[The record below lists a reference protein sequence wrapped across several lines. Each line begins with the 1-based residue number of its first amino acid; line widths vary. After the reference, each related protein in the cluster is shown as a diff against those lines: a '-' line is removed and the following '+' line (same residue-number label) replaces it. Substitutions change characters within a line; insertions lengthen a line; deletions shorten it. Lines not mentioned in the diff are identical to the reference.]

1 MAVKPR
7 APGRAR
13 TFLDAYT
20 KGFTREEFQRL
31 FTRDAR
37 EAYRFFARTV
47 DEEALARLPW
57 HKRFIV
63 RARLLFWAFTLK
75 LSPARR
81 VLFGVGLLF
90 AAFGFLQ
97 LFRGFAVV
105 GFPIFL
111 GPVTVRVGM
120 PMPQWGEGA
129 FSLLVGFLL
138 VNLLVLLEVA
148 DRLTLKNDLEIAR
161 DIQHAMLPQ
170 AMYSDAHIEAYGLT
184 RPANTVGGDFYDVLP
199 LQDGRIILTL
209 GDVAGKGSPAALL
222 MALLLAMFRTLVD
235 EGLEAS
241 ELAARLN
248 VQVARHAPASRFI
261 TLFFAACDPTT
272 GRLVYVNAGHM
283 PALLRRR
290 SGAFE
295 KLTGRRHRAR
305 HVRLLHLRGARDGAR
320 ARRRPGPLQRRRDRG
335 GEPQRAAVRGVG
347 PRARRGYSRGRVTKR
362 DRAGNSTGGGGPR
375 PGNPPGRRCDA
386 AGGEEAAGSGAD
398 GAASAAGRRRRGGQ
412 VLNRNG
418 RRGVKLIKTG

>member
-1 MAVKPR
+1 MPVKPR

-20 KGFTREEFQRL
+20 KGLTREEFQRL

-37 EAYRFFARTV
+37 EAYRFFARSL
-47 DEEALARLPW
+47 DEDALSRLPL
-57 HKRFIV
+57 HKRLIA
-63 RARLLFWAFTLK
+63 RARLFFWAFTLK

-97 LFRGFAVV
+97 LFRGFDVA
-105 GFPIFL
+105 GFPLFL
-111 GPVTVRVGM
+111 GPFTVHIGVPLPTWTDGS
-120 PMPQWGEGA
+120 
-129 FSLLVGFLL
+129 FSLLIGFVL

-148 DRLTLKNDLEIAR
+148 DRLSLKNDLEIAR

-170 AMYSDAHIEAYGLT
+170 AMYSDAHLEAYGLT

-199 LQDGRIILTL
+199 LKDGRVILTL

-241 ELAARLN
+241 ALAERLN
-248 VQVARHAPASRFI
+248 VQVSRHAPASRFI
-261 TLFFAACDPTT
+261 TLFFAACDPAT
-272 GRLVYVNAGHM
+272 GRMVYVNAGHM

-290 SGAFE
+290 SGAVEQLSGGGIALGMFE
-295 KLTGRRHRAR
+295 SSRYEAHETTLEPGDVLVLYSDGVTEAENEKGQPFEESGLERVVDVHASESPTDIAR
-305 HVRLLHLRGARDGAR
+305 SILRVVEVHSQETHLADDVTLLVAK
-320 ARRRPGPLQRRRDRG
+320 RRPGAVLSLPPPLPSA
-335 GEPQRAAVRGVG
+335 EPSRSLA
-347 PRARRGYSRGRVTKR
+347 PEPSSAR
-362 DRAGNSTGGGGPR
+362 
-375 PGNPPGRRCDA
+375 
-386 AGGEEAAGSGAD
+386 
-398 GAASAAGRRRRGGQ
+398 
-412 VLNRNG
+412 
-418 RRGVKLIKTG
+418 